1 RELVRHRR
9 AVGFVVGDQVV
20 AEGAAGQIERRR
32 DELRL
37 VLVEQLAKHRDED
50 VHRVGR
56 RPLRVAQEPAVRS
69 AYRRMIRAVHLR
81 AAVDQIKHKFLLY
94 HWPVMRTRVQARRL
108 NAKAAKPAKKRILCA
123 LRALCV
129 LAVVAFVISSAACG
143 GATAIFRQYEYEEEV
158 YLSLDGTATVYVN
171 SSIAALN
178 ALRGTSFEATPNARI
193 DTAAIR
199 AYYTSPTTQVRRVS
213 QSRRNGRRFVH
224 VRLDADDVRKL
235 GESAP
240 FAWSKYG
247 LRQDGPLVI
256 YRQTVGESAA
266 REPVAAGW
274 NGREVVAFRLHLP
287 SKIRHQNTHR
297 DVRRGNILEWEQ
309 PLADRLRGVPLVLE
323 ANMDAQSI
331 LYRTLWLFGATF
343 LAVAAAF
350 VVVIWWVMRRPKPDQ
365 AIG

>member
-1 RELVRHRR
+1 
-9 AVGFVVGDQVV
+9 
-20 AEGAAGQIERRR
+20 
-32 DELRL
+32 
-37 VLVEQLAKHRDED
+37 
-50 VHRVGR
+50 
-56 RPLRVAQEPAVRS
+56 
-69 AYRRMIRAVHLR
+69 
-81 AAVDQIKHKFLLY
+81 
-94 HWPVMRTRVQARRL
+94 MRTRVQARRL
-108 NAKAAKPAKKRILCA
+108 NAQAAKPAKKRILCA

-143 GATAIFRQYEYEEEV
+143 GGTSIFRQYEYEEEV
-158 YLSLDGTATVYVN
+158 YLSLDGTATIYVN

-199 AYYTSPTTQVRRVS
+199 AYYTSPTTHVRRVS

-224 VRLDADDVRKL
+224 VRLDADDVRRL
-235 GESAP
+235 GGSAP

-247 LRQDGPLVI
+247 LQEDGNLVI

-266 REPVAAGW
+266 RQAVAAGW
-274 NGREVVAFRLHLP
+274 NGREIVAFRLHLP
-287 SKIRHQNTHR
+287 SRIRHQNTRR

-309 PLADRLRGVPLVLE
+309 PLADRLHGVPLVLE

-350 VVVIWWVMRRPKPDQ
+350 VVVIWWVMRRPKPDR